1 MGSFVKSVKKKV
13 KKVVKKVK
21 KVVKKSPIA
30 KVVKKVAKGIK
41 KLGGKVWDGIKKVG
55 GKALR
60 AFSKFSQKIG
70 PVGMIALSFA
80 MPYLSAGFSAGW
92 NAMGGW
98 LGAGAQSS
106 NVFLNTMSQ
115 IGHTAWKA
123 IDYSAAFVKGTYQGI
138 TQTLGKTFKS
148 FGQGNVKEGFSN
160 LWGGTK
166 DVVSGRAGMGTE
178 KFITQSVKDAAL
190 GIDTE
195 ILQGTGDFTRAG
207 GITGAKASGVV
218 QTGGVGAAKANVLN
232 QQSYAHIQN
241 AMANTQALYS
251 PDMQKYVNTL
261 QNQYNIDA
269 YTAHNHAMSHGGIEN
284 MGGPGGQYGS
294 IDLDFTKSSDFT
306 FNRTGGPPNV
316 GTYNYT
322 GGASEAAFKDKG
334 LNYVGIRDNAFKVKG
349 DTYHYGESGQGIS
362 LLDKGKSAAGA
373 YLSNLAGD
381 DGGPAYIPY
390 AGGADTSLNPFGT
403 RYDGTNVSHAGGGQ
417 FLTEEQKKY
426 FAGQDLNIQGA

>member
-70 PVGMIALSFA
+70 PIGMIALSFA

-148 FGQGNVKEGFSN
+148 FGQGNIKEGFSN

-178 KFITQSVKDAAL
+178 RLVAESVKDAAL

-195 ILQGTGDFTRAG
+195 ILKGTGDFTKAG
-207 GITGAKASGVV
+207 GITGGQASGVV

-241 AMANTQALYS
+241 AMANTQSLYS

-261 QNQYNIDA
+261 QNRYGVDA
-269 YTAHNHAMSHGGIEN
+269 YTAHNHAMSHGGVEA

-294 IDLDFTKSSDFT
+294 IDLDFAKSSDFT
-306 FNRTGGPPNV
+306 QLKPNSAFE
-316 GTYNYT
+316 YT

-334 LNYVGIRDNAFKVKG
+334 LNYVGVKDGAFKVKG
-349 DTYHYGESGQGIS
+349 DTYHYGESGSGTS
-362 LLDKGKSAAGA
+362 LLNKGKNAAGA
-373 YLSNLAGD
+373 YLSTLAGD
-381 DGGPAYIPY
+381 DGGPGYVAY
-390 AGGADTSLNPFGT
+390 GSGADTSLNPFGT
-403 RYDGTNVSHAGGGQ
+403 RYDGTNVAHAGGGQ

>member
-70 PVGMIALSFA
+70 PIGMIALSFA

-106 NVFLNTMSQ
+106 NVFLNSMSQ
-115 IGHTAWKA
+115 LGHTAWKA

-178 KFITQSVKDAAL
+178 VLNAVPVKDAAL

-195 ILQGTGDFTRAG
+195 ILKGTGDFTRPG

-241 AMANTQALYS
+241 AMANTQSLYS

-261 QNQYNIDA
+261 QNRYGIDA
-269 YTAHNHAMSHGGIEN
+269 YTAHNHAMGHGGVEV
-284 MGGPGGQYGS
+284 MGGPANQYSS

-306 FNRTGGPPNV
+306 QLKPNSPFE
-316 GTYNYT
+316 YT

-334 LNYVGIRDNAFKVKG
+334 LNYVGVKDGAFKVKG
-349 DTYHYGESGQGIS
+349 DTYHYGESGSGTS
-362 LLDKGKSAAGA
+362 LLDKGKNAAGT
-373 YLSNLAGD
+373 YLSSLVGD
-381 DGGPAYIPY
+381 DGGPGYVPY
-390 AGGADTSLNPFGT
+390 AGGADTALNPFGT
-403 RYDGTNVSHAGGGQ
+403 RYDGTNIAHAGGGQ

>member
-148 FGQGNVKEGFSN
+148 FGQGNIKEGFSN

-178 KFITQSVKDAAL
+178 RLVAESVKDAAL

-195 ILQGTGDFTRAG
+195 IIKGTGEFTKAG
-207 GITGAKASGVV
+207 GITGGQASGVV

-241 AMANTQALYS
+241 AMANTQSLYS

-261 QNQYNIDA
+261 QNQYGVDA
-269 YTAHNHAMSHGGIEN
+269 YTAHNHAMSHGGVEA

-294 IDLDFTKSSDFT
+294 IDLDFAKSSDFT
-306 FNRTGGPPNV
+306 QLKPNSAFE
-316 GTYNYT
+316 YT

-334 LNYVGIRDNAFKVKG
+334 LNYVGVKDGAFKVKG
-349 DTYHYGESGQGIS
+349 DTYHYGESGSGTS
-362 LLDKGKSAAGA
+362 LLNKGKNAAGA
-373 YLSNLAGD
+373 YLSSLAGD
-381 DGGPAYIPY
+381 DGGPGYVAY
-390 AGGADTSLNPFGT
+390 GSGADTSLNPFGT
-403 RYDGTNVSHAGGGQ
+403 RYDGTNVAHAGGGQ
-417 FLTEEQKKY
+417 FLTEEQKRY
-426 FAGQDLNIQGA
+426 FQGQDLNIQGA

>member
-1 MGSFVKSVKKKV
+1 MGSFVKPVKKKV

-41 KLGGKVWDGIKKVG
+41 KLGGKLWDGIKKVG

-70 PVGMIALSFA
+70 PIGMIALSFA

-106 NVFLNTMSQ
+106 NVFLNSMSQ
-115 IGHTAWKA
+115 LGHTAWKA

-148 FGQGNVKEGFSN
+148 FGQGNIKEGFSN

-166 DVVSGRAGMGTE
+166 DVVSGRAGFGTE
-178 KFITQSVKDAAL
+178 VLNAVPVKDAAL

-195 ILQGTGDFTRAG
+195 ILKGTGDFTRPG

-218 QTGGVGAAKANVLN
+218 QTGGVGAAKANILN

-241 AMANTQALYS
+241 AMANTQSLYS
-251 PDMQKYVNTL
+251 SDMSKYVNTL
-261 QNQYNIDA
+261 QNRYGIDA
-269 YTAHNHAMSHGGIEN
+269 YTAHNHAMGHGGVEV
-284 MGGPGGQYGS
+284 MGGPGNQYSS
-294 IDLDFTKSSDFT
+294 IDLDFNKSSDFT
-306 FNRTGGPPNV
+306 FKQTGGPPNAGV
-316 GTYNYT
+316 YDYT

-334 LNYVGIRDNAFKVKG
+334 LNYVGVRDGAFKVKG
-349 DTYHYGESGQGIS
+349 DTYHYGESGSGTS
-362 LLDKGKSAAGA
+362 LLDKGKTAAGS
-373 YLSNLAGD
+373 YLSTLAGD
-381 DGGPAYIPY
+381 DGGPGYIPY

-417 FLTEEQKKY
+417 FLSEEQKKY
-426 FAGQDLNIQGA
+426 FSEQNLNIQGA

>member
-13 KKVVKKVK
+13 KKAVKKVK
-21 KVVKKSPIA
+21 KIVKKSPIA

-41 KLGGKVWDGIKKVG
+41 KLGGKVWEGIKKVG

-60 AFSKFSQKIG
+60 AFSKFSEKIG
-70 PVGMIALSFA
+70 PIGMIALSFA

-106 NVFLNTMSQ
+106 NVFLNSMSQ
-115 IGHTAWKA
+115 LGHTAWKA
-123 IDYSAAFVKGTYQGI
+123 VDYSAAFVKGTYQGI

-178 KFITQSVKDAAL
+178 KFITQSVQDAAL

-195 ILQGTGDFTRAG
+195 LLQGTGDFTRAG
-207 GITGAKASGVV
+207 GITGGQASGVV

-241 AMANTQALYS
+241 AMANTQSLYS
-251 PDMQKYVNTL
+251 GDMKTYVNTL

-269 YTAHNHAMSHGGIEN
+269 YTAHNHAMNHGGVDA

-306 FNRTGGPPNV
+306 QLKPNE
-316 GTYNYT
+316 GFTYT
-322 GGASEAAFKDKG
+322 GGASQAAFKDKG
-334 LNYVGIRDNAFKVKG
+334 LNYVGMRDGAFKVKG
-349 DTYHYGESGQGIS
+349 DTYHYGESGKDIS
-362 LLDKGKSAAGA
+362 LLDRGKSAAGT
-373 YLSNLAGD
+373 YLSSLAGGD
-381 DGGPAYIPY
+381 DGPPYIPY

-417 FLTEEQKKY
+417 FLSEEQKKY
-426 FAGQDLNIQGA
+426 FQSQDLNIMGA

>member
-148 FGQGNVKEGFSN
+148 FGQGNIKEGFSN

-178 KFITQSVKDAAL
+178 RLVAESVKDAAL

-195 ILQGTGDFTRAG
+195 ILKGTGDFTKAG
-207 GITGAKASGVV
+207 GINSK
-218 QTGGVGAAKANVLN
+218 
-232 QQSYAHIQN
+232 
-241 AMANTQALYS
+241 
-251 PDMQKYVNTL
+251 
-261 QNQYNIDA
+261 
-269 YTAHNHAMSHGGIEN
+269 
-284 MGGPGGQYGS
+284 
-294 IDLDFTKSSDFT
+294 
-306 FNRTGGPPNV
+306 
-316 GTYNYT
+316 
-322 GGASEAAFKDKG
+322 
-334 LNYVGIRDNAFKVKG
+334 
-349 DTYHYGESGQGIS
+349 
-362 LLDKGKSAAGA
+362 
-373 YLSNLAGD
+373 
-381 DGGPAYIPY
+381 
-390 AGGADTSLNPFGT
+390 
-403 RYDGTNVSHAGGGQ
+403 
-417 FLTEEQKKY
+417 
-426 FAGQDLNIQGA
+426 

>member
-148 FGQGNVKEGFSN
+148 FGQGNIKEGFSN

-178 KFITQSVKDAAL
+178 KLITESVKDAAL

-195 ILQGTGDFTRAG
+195 IIKGTGDFTKAG
-207 GITGAKASGVV
+207 GITGGQASGVV

-241 AMANTQALYS
+241 AMANTQSLYS

-261 QNQYNIDA
+261 QNRYGIDA
-269 YTAHNHAMSHGGIEN
+269 YTAHNHAMGHGGVEV
-284 MGGPGGQYGS
+284 MGGPANQYSS

-306 FNRTGGPPNV
+306 QLKPNSAFE
-316 GTYNYT
+316 YT

-334 LNYVGIRDNAFKVKG
+334 LNYVGVKDGAFKVKG
-349 DTYHYGESGQGIS
+349 DTYHYGESGSGTS
-362 LLDKGKSAAGA
+362 LLNKGKNAAGA
-373 YLSNLAGD
+373 YLSSLAGD
-381 DGGPAYIPY
+381 DGGPGYVAY
-390 AGGADTSLNPFGT
+390 GSGADTSLNPFGT
-403 RYDGTNVSHAGGGQ
+403 RYDGTNIAHAGGGQ
-417 FLTEEQKKY
+417 FLTEEQKRY
-426 FAGQDLNIQGA
+426 FQGQDLNIQGA

>member
-1 MGSFVKSVKKKV
+1 MWE
-13 KKVVKKVK
+13 
-21 KVVKKSPIA
+21 
-30 KVVKKVAKGIK
+30 GIK
-41 KLGGKVWDGIKKVG
+41 NVG

-70 PVGMIALSFA
+70 PIGMIALSFA

-92 NAMGGW
+92 NAMEVD

-148 FGQGNVKEGFSN
+148 FGQGNIKEGFSN

-166 DVVSGRAGMGTE
+166 DVVSGRAGLGTE
-178 KFITQSVKDAAL
+178 MFSAVPVQDAAL

-195 ILQGTGDFTRAG
+195 ILQGTGKFTKAG
-207 GITGAKASGVV
+207 GIGGGAASGVV
-218 QTGGVGAAKANVLN
+218 QTGGVGAAKANILN

-251 PDMQKYVNTL
+251 PDMSKYVNTL
-261 QNQYNIDA
+261 QNRYGIDA
-269 YTAHNHAMSHGGIEN
+269 YTAHNHAMTHGGVEA

-294 IDLDFTKSSDFT
+294 IDLDFMKSSDFT
-306 FNRTGGPPNV
+306 QLKPNSAFE
-316 GTYNYT
+316 YT
-322 GGASEAAFKDKG
+322 GGASEAAFRDKG
-334 LNYVGIRDNAFKVKG
+334 LNYVGVRDGAFKVKG
-349 DTYHYGESGQGIS
+349 DTYHYGESGQGTS
-362 LLDKGKSAAGA
+362 LLDKGKSAAGT
-373 YLSNLAGD
+373 YLSSLAGGD
-381 DGGPAYIPY
+381 DGPPYIPY

-403 RYDGTNVSHAGGGQ
+403 RYDGTNIAHAGGGQ
-417 FLTEEQKKY
+417 FLTEEQKI
-426 FAGQDLNIQGA
+426 FQGQDLNIQGA

>member
-1 MGSFVKSVKKKV
+1 MGSFVKSVKKKA
-13 KKVVKKVK
+13 KKAVKKVK
-21 KVVKKSPIA
+21 KIVKKSPIA

-70 PVGMIALSFA
+70 PIGMIALSFA

-148 FGQGNVKEGFSN
+148 FGQGNIKEGFSN

-178 KFITQSVKDAAL
+178 KLITESVKDAAL

-195 ILQGTGDFTRAG
+195 IIKGTGDFTKAG
-207 GITGAKASGVV
+207 GITGGQASGVV

-241 AMANTQALYS
+241 AMANTQSLYS

-261 QNQYNIDA
+261 QNRYGIDA
-269 YTAHNHAMSHGGIEN
+269 YTAHNHAMSHGGVEA

-294 IDLDFTKSSDFT
+294 IDLDFAKSSDFT
-306 FNRTGGPPNV
+306 QLKPNSAFE
-316 GTYNYT
+316 YT

-334 LNYVGIRDNAFKVKG
+334 LNYVGVKDGAFKVKG
-349 DTYHYGESGQGIS
+349 DTYHYGESGSGTS
-362 LLDKGKSAAGA
+362 LLNKGKNAAGA
-373 YLSNLAGD
+373 YLSSLAGD
-381 DGGPAYIPY
+381 DGGPGYVAY
-390 AGGADTSLNPFGT
+390 GSGADTSLNPFGT
-403 RYDGTNVSHAGGGQ
+403 RYDGTNVAHAGGGQ
-417 FLTEEQKKY
+417 FLTEEQKRY
-426 FAGQDLNIQGA
+426 FQGQDLNIQGA

>member
-13 KKVVKKVK
+13 KKAVKKVK
-21 KVVKKSPIA
+21 KIVKKSPIA

-55 GKALR
+55 GKALKT
-60 AFSKFSQKIG
+60 FSKFSEKIG
-70 PVGMIALSFA
+70 PIGMIALSFA

-106 NVFLNTMSQ
+106 NVFLNSMSQ
-115 IGHTAWKA
+115 LGHTAWKA

-178 KFITQSVKDAAL
+178 RFITQSVQDAAL

-195 ILQGTGDFTRAG
+195 LLQGTGDFTRAG

-218 QTGGVGAAKANVLN
+218 QTGGVGAAKANILN

-241 AMANTQALYS
+241 AMANTQSLYS
-251 PDMQKYVNTL
+251 SDMSKYVNTL
-261 QNQYNIDA
+261 QNRYGIDA
-269 YTAHNHAMSHGGIEN
+269 YTAHNHAMNHGGVEV
-284 MGGPGGQYGS
+284 MGGTGGQAS
-294 IDLDFTKSSDFT
+294 SFDLDFYKSSDFKVT
-306 FNRTGGPPNV
+306 QLKPNS
-316 GTYNYT
+316 TPTIDYT
-322 GGASEAAFKDKG
+322 GGASELAFKDKG
-334 LNYVGIRDNAFKVKG
+334 LNYVGIRDGAFKVKG
-349 DTYHYGESGQGIS
+349 DTYHYGESGKDIS
-362 LLDKGKSAAGA
+362 LLDRGKSAAGT
-373 YLSNLAGD
+373 YLSSLAGGD
-381 DGGPAYIPY
+381 DGPPYIPY
-390 AGGADTSLNPFGT
+390 AGGADSSLNPFAT

-426 FAGQDLNIQGA
+426 FQSQDLNIMGA

>member
-148 FGQGNVKEGFSN
+148 FGQGNIKEGFSN

-178 KFITQSVKDAAL
+178 RLVAESVKDAAL

-195 ILQGTGDFTRAG
+195 ILKGTGDFTKAG
-207 GITGAKASGVV
+207 GITGGQASGVV

-241 AMANTQALYS
+241 AMANTQSLYS

-261 QNQYNIDA
+261 QNRYGIDA
-269 YTAHNHAMSHGGIEN
+269 YTAHNHAMGHGGVEV
-284 MGGPGGQYGS
+284 MGGPANQYSS

-306 FNRTGGPPNV
+306 QLKPNSAFE
-316 GTYNYT
+316 YT

-334 LNYVGIRDNAFKVKG
+334 LNYVGVKDGAFKVKG
-349 DTYHYGESGQGIS
+349 DTYHYGESGSGTS
-362 LLDKGKSAAGA
+362 LLNKGKNAAGA
-373 YLSNLAGD
+373 YLSSLAGD
-381 DGGPAYIPY
+381 DGGPGYVAYG
-390 AGGADTSLNPFGT
+390 AGADTSLNPFGT
-403 RYDGTNVSHAGGGQ
+403 RYDGTNVAHAGGGQ